1 MKFDFS
7 KPIDRRKEGSAKWN
21 CPDGVLPMWVADM
34 DFEVAPCIQKTMQ
47 ERISHPCYGYTAL
60 PKEWASSY
68 LRFFEKQFNAALKSD
83 SLCFSIGV
91 IPSLSCAIRAFSR
104 PGDEVV
110 LLSPV
115 YNIFD
120 HSAENSFRRVLRS
133 PLLCSNGVYSIDWS
147 GLESCLSG
155 EKAKIMVLCNPHNP
169 VGRVWSKRELIR
181 IASLASRHGVLL
193 ISDEVHGPING
204 GEIPY
209 TPYFSVSEEARL
221 NSISLF
227 APTKAFNIAGVMT
240 SACYCE
246 NPEIRA
252 KLAFSLNADELAE
265 GNFLSYPVAI
275 SAWEEGGEW
284 LKEMNEYVHRNY
296 LYCLSI
302 LKERLP
308 QAVVSPM
315 EATYLLWLDLS
326 KLIDDDV
333 AFCEGL
339 KKKTGLWITPGST
352 YGPEGKGHVRINL
365 ATQRCRVEDG
375 MRRLL
380 SYFEEA

>member
-7 KPIDRRKEGSAKWN
+7 KPINRRNEGSEKWN
-21 CPDGVLPMWVADM
+21 CPEGVLPMWVADM

-47 ERISHPCYGYTAL
+47 ERISHPCYGYTAF
-60 PKEWASSY
+60 PKEWALSY
-68 LRFFEKQFNAALKSD
+68 VHFFEKHFHVSLKSE
-83 SLCFSIGV
+83 SLCFSLGV
-91 IPSLSCAIRAFSR
+91 IPSLSCVIRAFSN

-120 HSAENSFRRVLRS
+120 HSAENSYRKIIRSLLREE
-133 PLLCSNGVYSIDWS
+133 NGVYSIDW
-147 GLESCLSG
+147 GNLESCLLRK
-155 EKAKIMVLCNPHNP
+155 KAKIMVLCNPHNP
-169 VGRVWSKRELIR
+169 VGKVWSKEELSQ
-181 IASLASRHGVLL
+181 IASLASKHNVLV

-204 GEIPY
+204 GEKAY

-240 SACYCE
+240 SSCYCE
-246 NPEIRA
+246 NPEICS

-265 GNFLSYPVAI
+265 GNFLSYPVVI
-275 SAWEEGGEW
+275 SAFEQGDDW
-284 LKEMNEYVHRNY
+284 LREMNEYVHRNY
-296 LYCLSI
+296 LYCLSF
-302 LKERLP
+302 LKEHLP
-308 QAVVSPM
+308 QAVISPM
-315 EATYLLWLDLS
+315 EATYLLWVDLS
-326 KLIDDDV
+326 KLIQDDV
-333 AFCEGL
+333 AFCEDL

-365 ATQRCRVEDG
+365 ATQRSRVEEG
-375 MRRLL
+375 MKRLV
-380 SYFEEA
+380 SYFK